1 MKIDKTFINTDNDE
15 KYDMNLLQ
23 VLQALSDPIRLDIV
37 LCLLDEK
44 RGCLLKER
52 YPIVKSTMSHHL
64 KTLREA
70 DIILLHKERNK
81 YKYEVNI
88 DGLNQHFPGLI
99 ELLKNQIMK

>member
-1 MKIDKTFINTDNDE
+1 MNIDKRFINTDNDQ

-23 VLQALSDPIRLDIV
+23 ILQALSDPIRLDIV
-37 LCLLDEK
+37 LCLLDET
-44 RGCLLKER
+44 RGCLLRER
-52 YPIVKSTMSHHL
+52 YPVVKSTMSHHL

-81 YKYEVNI
+81 YKYKVNVAE
-88 DGLNQHFPGLI
+88 LERHFPGLI